1 MSKRIPAD
9 GPKGG
14 RWFIFG
20 GKAGRAPAGEAT
32 THSYSKRPPRGFGVT
47 VRGRRGPG
55 KNRSL

>member
-32 THSYSKRPPRGFGVT
+32 THPHPRHPA
-47 VRGRRGPG
+47 RGWGQTSRSRKGPG
-55 KNRSL
+55 KKRGL